1 MTDTSVTMNVGIEIG
16 IQDKLQSEQKQKD
29 FLFISLLNNLD
40 RPHWLIRKQALPDT
54 KREKTHHLNFRNSVV
69 AFCTEPGNRTVKTK
83 NLSKKKSI
91 KGQVVQA
98 FKIQDLKFLT
108 IFPLF

>member
-29 FLFISLLNNLD
+29 FHFISLLNNLD
-40 RPHWLIRKQALPDT
+40 RSTLVDSETSFGWH
-54 KREKTHHLNFRNSVV
+54 KTIANSPTE
-69 AFCTEPGNRTVKTK
+69 FCTEPGNRTVKTK